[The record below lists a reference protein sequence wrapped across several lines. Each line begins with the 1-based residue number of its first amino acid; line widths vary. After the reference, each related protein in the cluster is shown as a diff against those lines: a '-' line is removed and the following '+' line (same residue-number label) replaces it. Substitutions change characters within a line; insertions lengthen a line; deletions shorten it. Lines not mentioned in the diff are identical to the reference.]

1 MTTSPAI
8 PSPDVKDWTWV
19 LDRACPECGFDTNLI
34 TLADLPRLVDGVL
47 TTFERRLAEPD
58 ATVRPQPDVWSPTE
72 YACHIRD
79 VCRKFHERLHLMLST
94 DDPRF
99 ANWDQ
104 DATALEDRY
113 AEQEPELVMPALRA
127 AARHIAEVFA
137 DVPDFLLTRTG
148 SRSDGAVFTVESLG
162 RYFVH
167 DLVHHAWDIS
177 RP

>member
-1 MTTSPAI
+1 
-8 PSPDVKDWTWV
+8 
-19 LDRACPECGFDTNLI
+19 
-34 TLADLPRLVDGVL
+34 
-47 TTFERRLAEPD
+47 
-58 ATVRPQPDVWSPTE
+58 
-72 YACHIRD
+72 
-79 VCRKFHERLHLMLST
+79 MLST

-113 AEQEPELVMPALRA
+113 AEQEPEQVMPALRA
-127 AARHIAEVFA
+127 AARHIADVFA